1 MLTYRKYIQGINF
14 PSSLRASS
22 LSCAAAEAPDVR
34 RDDEL
39 SESPDDGRNDE
50 LFPNTGAA
58 AQAPSQSGDDELF
71 AGTGAC
77 SSLI

>member
-1 MLTYRKYIQGINF
+1 M
-14 PSSLRASS
+14 P
-22 LSCAAAEAPDVR
+22 CAAAEAPDDG

-39 SESPDDGRNDE
+39 AESPDDGE

-58 AQAPSQSGDDELF
+58 AQAPCHGGDDELF
-71 AGTGAC
+71 AGTGAW